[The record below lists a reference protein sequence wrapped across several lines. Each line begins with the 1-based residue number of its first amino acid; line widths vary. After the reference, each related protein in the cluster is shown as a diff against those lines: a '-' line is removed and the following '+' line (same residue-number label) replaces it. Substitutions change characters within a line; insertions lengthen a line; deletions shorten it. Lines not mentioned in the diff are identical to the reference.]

1 MKGEIKPTTKAKYNQ
16 TFNLK
21 KKIASR
27 TRPSHRKKEKNGC
40 CILWIGKIKSLSDEM

>member
-21 KKIASR
+21 KKLLVGPVHP
-27 TRPSHRKKEKNGC
+27 TEKKKRMAAVFCG
-40 CILWIGKIKSLSDEM
+40 